1 MNILV
6 SRRILAAAVMGM
18 AVLLAATGG
27 LRAGTSDD
35 PAATSADSALTF
47 IQSLGDRAV
56 EALRDNIGSPFEER
70 EAAFR
75 QVMVRG
81 FDIPIV
87 GRFVLGRHWRTA
99 TKEQRREYMAV
110 FVDFIVRVYASR
122 FDSYGGELFTAR
134 SVIDD
139 ESGDKIV
146 RAQIVRPSG
155 GDPIGVDFRVR
166 MRDEGYKVIDVTVE
180 GISMLHTHRVEF
192 ASVINRKGID
202 GLLSDLRARVEAPIQ
217 NASE

>member
-1 MNILV
+1 MSILI
-6 SRRILAAAVMGM
+6 SRRFFAAAVIAA
-18 AVLLAATGG
+18 AVLLSAIGAQ
-27 LRAGTSDD
+27 RASASED
-35 PAATSADSALTF
+35 PAFTF
-47 IQSLGDRAV
+47 IQDLGDQAITV
-56 EALRDNIGSPFEER
+56 LKDKANSSFEER

-75 QVMVRG
+75 VVMVTG
-81 FDIPIV
+81 FDIPTV
-87 GRFVLGRHWRTA
+87 SRFVLGRHWKTA
-99 TKEQRREYMAV
+99 TKEQRKDYRSI

-122 FDSYGGELFTAR
+122 FDSYGGEQFTVR

-166 MRDEGYKVIDVTVE
+166 MRDEGYKVIDVSVE

-192 ASVINRKGID
+192 ASVINRKGMD
-202 GLLSDLRARVEAPIQ
+202 GLLSDLRARVEAPVED
-217 NASE
+217 AAE

>member
-1 MNILV
+1 MSILI
-6 SRRILAAAVMGM
+6 SRRALATAVIGL
-18 AVLLAATGG
+18 AVLLSAAGG
-27 LRAGTSDD
+27 LRADSGED
-35 PAATSADSALTF
+35 PALTF
-47 IQSLGDRAV
+47 IQSLGDQAV
-56 EALRDNIGSPFEER
+56 ASLRDNVDGPFEER

-75 QVMVRG
+75 EVMVKG

-99 TKEQRREYMAV
+99 TKEQRRDYMAV

-155 GDPIGVDFRVR
+155 GEPIGVDFRVR
-166 MRDEGYKVIDVTVE
+166 MRDEGYKVIDVSVE

-192 ASVINRKGID
+192 ASVVNRKGID
-202 GLLSDLRARVEAPIQ
+202 GLLSDLRARAEAPVEGT
-217 NASE
+217 AE

>member
-1 MNILV
+1 MRALI
-6 SRRILAAAVMGM
+6 SRRVLAAAVIGL
-18 AVLLAATGG
+18 AVLLCAAGGLQAAT
-27 LRAGTSDD
+27 DED
-35 PAATSADSALTF
+35 PALTF
-47 IQSLGDRAV
+47 IQGLGDQAV
-56 EALRDNIGSPFEER
+56 TSLRDNLDMPFEVR

-75 QVMVRG
+75 KVMVRG

-99 TKEQRREYMAV
+99 TREQRREYMAV

-166 MRDEGYKVIDVTVE
+166 MRDEGYKVIDISVE

-192 ASVINRKGID
+192 ASVVNRKGID
-202 GLLSDLRARVEAPIQ
+202 GLLSDLRARVEAPVEDT
-217 NASE
+217 AE

>member
-1 MNILV
+1 MRILI
-6 SRRILAAAVMGM
+6 SRRALAVAVIGL
-18 AVLLAATGG
+18 AVLLSAAGG
-27 LRAGTSDD
+27 LRADRDED
-35 PAATSADSALTF
+35 PALTF
-47 IQSLGDRAV
+47 IQSLGDQAV
-56 EALRDNIGSPFEER
+56 ASLRDNLDSPFEVR

-75 QVMVRG
+75 EVMVRG

-166 MRDEGYKVIDVTVE
+166 MRDEGYKVIDVSVE

-192 ASVINRKGID
+192 ASVVNRKGID
-202 GLLSDLRARVEAPIQ
+202 GLLGDLRARVEAPVEG
-217 NASE
+217 AAE

>member
-1 MNILV
+1 MNILI
-6 SRRILAAAVMGM
+6 SRRIFMAAVTGL
-18 AVLLAATGG
+18 AVLLSATSGPQ
-27 LRAGTSDD
+27 ASSDD
-35 PAATSADSALTF
+35 DPALTF
-47 IQSLGDRAV
+47 IQSLGDQAV
-56 EALRDNIGSPFEER
+56 EALRDNVNSSFEER

-75 QVMVRG
+75 EVMVNG

-99 TKEQRREYMAV
+99 SKEQRKDYMAV

-134 SVIDD
+134 SVIHD

-146 RAQIVRPSG
+146 RAQIVRPSR

-192 ASVINRKGID
+192 ASVVNRKGID
-202 GLLSDLRARVEAPIQ
+202 GLLSDLRARVEAPVDS
-217 NASE
+217 ATE

>member
-1 MNILV
+1 MLIA
-6 SRRILAAAVMGM
+6 RRALAAAVIGL
-18 AVLLAATGG
+18 AVLLSAAGG
-27 LRAGTSDD
+27 LRADRDED
-35 PAATSADSALTF
+35 PALTF
-47 IQSLGDRAV
+47 IQSLGDQAV
-56 EALRDNIGSPFEER
+56 ASLRDNLDSPFEVR

-75 QVMVRG
+75 EVMVRG

-166 MRDEGYKVIDVTVE
+166 MRDEGYKVIDVSVE

-192 ASVINRKGID
+192 ASVVNRKGID
-202 GLLSDLRARVEAPIQ
+202 GLLSDLRARVEAPVEDT
-217 NASE
+217 AE

>member
-1 MNILV
+1 MLI
-6 SRRILAAAVMGM
+6 SRRALAAAVIGL
-18 AVLLAATGG
+18 AVLLSAAGG
-27 LRAGTSDD
+27 LRADRDED
-35 PAATSADSALTF
+35 PALTF
-47 IQSLGDRAV
+47 IQSLGDQAV
-56 EALRDNIGSPFEER
+56 ASLRDNLDSPFEVR

-75 QVMVRG
+75 KVMVRG

-110 FVDFIVRVYASR
+110 FVDFIVRVCASR

-146 RAQIVRPSG
+146 RAQLVRPSG

-166 MRDEGYKVIDVTVE
+166 MRDEGYKVIDVSVE

-192 ASVINRKGID
+192 ASVVNRKGID
-202 GLLSDLRARVEAPIQ
+202 GLLGDLRARVEAPVEDT
-217 NASE
+217 AE

>member
-1 MNILV
+1 MSILI
-6 SRRILAAAVMGM
+6 SRRSFTAAILAVALTVSVGGQRATAA
-18 AVLLAATGG
+18 
-27 LRAGTSDD
+27 DD
-35 PAATSADSALTF
+35 PALAFVQGLGNDAIEVLKDKGDSSFA
-47 IQSLGDRAV
+47 
-56 EALRDNIGSPFEER
+56 ER

-75 QVMVRG
+75 EVMVRG

-87 GRFVLGRHWRTA
+87 SRFVLGRHWRAA
-99 TKEQRREYMAV
+99 TKEQRREYLAI

-134 SVIDD
+134 SVIND

-155 GDPIGVDFRVR
+155 GSPISVDFRVR
-166 MRDEGYKVIDVTVE
+166 KRDDRYKVIDVNVE

-192 ASVINRKGID
+192 SSVINRKGID
-202 GLLSDLRARVEAPIQ
+202 GLLKDLKARVEAPV
-217 NASE
+217 EGD

>member
-1 MNILV
+1 MLI
-6 SRRILAAAVMGM
+6 SRRALAAAVIGL
-18 AVLLAATGG
+18 AVLLSATGG
-27 LRAGTSDD
+27 LRADRDED
-35 PAATSADSALTF
+35 PALAF
-47 IQSLGDRAV
+47 IQSLGDQAV
-56 EALRDNIGSPFEER
+56 ASLRDNLDSPFEVR

-75 QVMVRG
+75 EVMVRG

-99 TKEQRREYMAV
+99 TKEQRREYMAI

-166 MRDEGYKVIDVTVE
+166 MRDEGYKVIDVSVE

-192 ASVINRKGID
+192 ASVVNRKGID
-202 GLLSDLRARVEAPIQ
+202 GLLSDLRARVEAPVEGT
-217 NASE
+217 AE

>member
-1 MNILV
+1 MNILI
-6 SRRILAAAVMGM
+6 SRRIFTAAVIGL
-18 AVLLAATGG
+18 AVLLSTTSGPRAA
-27 LRAGTSDD
+27 SCED
-35 PAATSADSALTF
+35 PALTF
-47 IQSLGDRAV
+47 IQSLGDQAI
-56 EALRDNIGSPFEER
+56 ESLRNTIGSGFEER

-75 QVMVRG
+75 KVMVTG

-99 TKEQRREYMAV
+99 SEEQRKDYMTI
-110 FVDFIVRVYASR
+110 FVDFIVRVYATR

-155 GDPIGVDFRVR
+155 GDPINVDFRVR
-166 MRDEGYKVIDVTVE
+166 MRDEGYKVIDISVE

-202 GLLSDLRARVEAPIQ
+202 GLLSDLRARVEAPVE
-217 NASE
+217 SGGE

>member
-1 MNILV
+1 MSILI
-6 SRRILAAAVMGM
+6 SRRIFAAAAIGL
-18 AVLLAATGG
+18 AVLVFATGAP
-27 LRAGTSDD
+27 RASSNGEQ
-35 PAATSADSALTF
+35 ALTF
-47 IQSLGDRAV
+47 IQSLGDQAV
-56 EALRDNIGSPFEER
+56 EALRDNVDSTFEER

-75 QVMVRG
+75 EVMVRG
-81 FDIPIV
+81 FDIPVV

-99 TKEQRREYMAV
+99 TREQRKEYMAI

-166 MRDEGYKVIDVTVE
+166 MRDESYKVIDISVE

-202 GLLSDLRARVEAPIQ
+202 GLLGDLRARVEAPVE
-217 NASE
+217 NAAE

>member
-1 MNILV
+1 MSIPI
-6 SRRILAAAVMGM
+6 SRRALAAAVVGL
-18 AVLLAATGG
+18 AVLLSAAGG
-27 LRAGTSDD
+27 LRADRDED
-35 PAATSADSALTF
+35 PALTF
-47 IQSLGDRAV
+47 IQSLGDQAV
-56 EALRDNIGSPFEER
+56 ASLRDNLDSPFEVR

-75 QVMVRG
+75 EVMVRG

-166 MRDEGYKVIDVTVE
+166 MRDEGYKVIDVSVE

-192 ASVINRKGID
+192 ASVVNRKGID
-202 GLLSDLRARVEAPIQ
+202 GLLGDLRARVEAPVEDT
-217 NASE
+217 AE

>member
-6 SRRILAAAVMGM
+6 SRRIFTAAVIGL
-18 AVLLAATGG
+18 AVLLSATGG
-27 LRAGTSDD
+27 PRAASCED
-35 PAATSADSALTF
+35 PALTF
-47 IQSLGDRAV
+47 IQSLGDQAV
-56 EALRDNIGSPFEER
+56 ASLRDNVDSPFEER

-75 QVMVRG
+75 EVMVRG

-99 TKEQRREYMAV
+99 TKEQRREYMAI

-166 MRDEGYKVIDVTVE
+166 MRDEGYKVIDVSVE

-192 ASVINRKGID
+192 ASVVNRKGID
-202 GLLSDLRARVEAPIQ
+202 GLLSDLRARVEAPVED
-217 NASE
+217 AAE

>member
-1 MNILV
+1 MNILI
-6 SRRILAAAVMGM
+6 SRRIFMAAVTGL
-18 AVLLAATGG
+18 AVLLSATSGPQ
-27 LRAGTSDD
+27 ASSDD
-35 PAATSADSALTF
+35 DPALTF
-47 IQSLGDRAV
+47 IQSLGDQAV
-56 EALRDNIGSPFEER
+56 EALRDNVNSSFEER

-75 QVMVRG
+75 EVMVNG

-99 TKEQRREYMAV
+99 SKEQRKDYMAV

-122 FDSYGGELFTAR
+122 FDSYGGENFTAR

-155 GDPIGVDFRVR
+155 GNPIGVDFRVR
-166 MRDEGYKVIDVTVE
+166 MRDEDYKVIDVTVE

-192 ASVINRKGID
+192 ASVVNRKGID
-202 GLLSDLRARVEAPIQ
+202 GLLSDLRARVEAPVD
-217 NASE
+217 SETE

>member
-6 SRRILAAAVMGM
+6 SRRIVTAAVIGL
-18 AVLLAATGG
+18 AVLLFATGG
-27 LRAGTSDD
+27 PRAALGED
-35 PAATSADSALTF
+35 PALTF
-47 IQSLGDRAV
+47 IQSLGDQAV
-56 EALRDNIGSPFEER
+56 ESLRDNLDSPFAER

-75 QVMVRG
+75 KVMVRG

-166 MRDEGYKVIDVTVE
+166 MRDEGYKVIDISVE

-192 ASVINRKGID
+192 ASVVNRKGID
-202 GLLSDLRARVEAPIQ
+202 GLLSDLRARVEAPVED
-217 NASE
+217 AAE

>member
-1 MNILV
+1 MNILI
-6 SRRILAAAVMGM
+6 SRRIFTAAVIGL
-18 AVLLAATGG
+18 AVLLFATNEP
-27 LRAGTSDD
+27 RAGSSDD
-35 PAATSADSALTF
+35 PALTF

-56 EALRDNIGSPFEER
+56 EALRDNINNSFEER

-75 QVMVRG
+75 EVMVRG

-99 TKEQRREYMAV
+99 SKEQRRDYMAI

-155 GDPIGVDFRVR
+155 HDPIGVDFRVR
-166 MRDEGYKVIDVTVE
+166 MRDEGYKVIDVIVE

-192 ASVINRKGID
+192 ASVVNRKGID
-202 GLLSDLRARVEAPIQ
+202 GLLSDLRARVETPVE
-217 NASE
+217 NAVE

>member
-1 MNILV
+1 MSILI
-6 SRRILAAAVMGM
+6 SRRIFAAAVIGM
-18 AVLLAATGG
+18 AVSLSGIGG
-27 LRAGTSDD
+27 LQASTSDD
-35 PAATSADSALTF
+35 PAGSSADPALTF
-47 IQSLGDRAV
+47 IQSLGDQAV
-56 EALRDNIGSPFEER
+56 QSLRDNVDSSFEER

-75 QVMVRG
+75 EVMVRG

-166 MRDEGYKVIDVTVE
+166 MRDEGYKVIDVSVE

-192 ASVINRKGID
+192 ASVVNRKGID
-202 GLLSDLRARVEAPIQ
+202 GLLSDLRARVEAPVED
-217 NASE
+217 AAE

>member
-1 MNILV
+1 MSILI
-6 SRRILAAAVMGM
+6 SRRALAAAVIGL
-18 AVLLAATGG
+18 AVLLSVAGG
-27 LRAGTSDD
+27 LRADRDED
-35 PAATSADSALTF
+35 PALTF
-47 IQSLGDRAV
+47 IQSLGDQAV
-56 EALRDNIGSPFEER
+56 ASLRDNLDSPFEVR

-75 QVMVRG
+75 EVMVRG

-166 MRDEGYKVIDVTVE
+166 MRDEGYKVIDVSVE

-192 ASVINRKGID
+192 ASVVNRKGID
-202 GLLSDLRARVEAPIQ
+202 GLLSDLRARVEASVEG
-217 NASE
+217 AAE

>member
-1 MNILV
+1 MSIPI
-6 SRRILAAAVMGM
+6 SRRALAAAVIGL
-18 AVLLAATGG
+18 AVLLSAAGG
-27 LRAGTSDD
+27 LRAASDED
-35 PAATSADSALTF
+35 PALTF
-47 IQSLGDRAV
+47 IQSLGDQAV
-56 EALRDNIGSPFEER
+56 SSLRDNLDSPFEVR

-75 QVMVRG
+75 EVMVRG

-166 MRDEGYKVIDVTVE
+166 MRDEGYKVIDVSVE

-192 ASVINRKGID
+192 ASVVNRKGID
-202 GLLSDLRARVEAPIQ
+202 GLLGDLRARVEAPVEDT
-217 NASE
+217 AE

>member
-1 MNILV
+1 MSILI
-6 SRRILAAAVMGM
+6 SRRALAAAAVGL
-18 AVLLAATGG
+18 AVLLSTAGG
-27 LRAGTSDD
+27 LRADTGED
-35 PAATSADSALTF
+35 PALTF
-47 IQSLGDRAV
+47 IQSLGDQAV
-56 EALRDNIGSPFEER
+56 ASLRDNLDGPFEER

-75 QVMVRG
+75 KVMVRG

-166 MRDEGYKVIDVTVE
+166 MRDEGYKVIDVSVE

-192 ASVINRKGID
+192 ASVVNRKGID
-202 GLLSDLRARVEAPIQ
+202 GLLSDLRARVEAPVEG
-217 NASE
+217 AAE

>member
-1 MNILV
+1 MRALI
-6 SRRILAAAVMGM
+6 SRRVLAAAVIGL
-18 AVLLAATGG
+18 AVLLSATAG
-27 LRAGTSDD
+27 LRADTDED
-35 PAATSADSALTF
+35 PALTF
-47 IQSLGDRAV
+47 IQGLGDQAV
-56 EALRDNIGSPFEER
+56 TSLRDNLDMPFEVR

-75 QVMVRG
+75 KVMVRG

-99 TKEQRREYMAV
+99 TKEQRREYMSV

-155 GDPIGVDFRVR
+155 GDPISVDFRVR
-166 MRDEGYKVIDVTVE
+166 KRDEGYKVIDISVE

-192 ASVINRKGID
+192 ASVVNRKGID
-202 GLLSDLRARVEAPIQ
+202 GLLSDLRARVEAPVEDT
-217 NASE
+217 AE

>member
-1 MNILV
+1 MSILI
-6 SRRILAAAVMGM
+6 SRRVFSAAVIGL
-18 AVLLAATGG
+18 AVLLSATGG
-27 LRAGTSDD
+27 LRADSGED
-35 PAATSADSALTF
+35 PALTF
-47 IQSLGDRAV
+47 IQSLGDQAV
-56 EALRDNIGSPFEER
+56 ASLRDNVDNPFEER

-75 QVMVRG
+75 EVMVTG
-81 FDIPIV
+81 FDIPTV

-99 TKEQRREYMAV
+99 TKEQRKEYMAV

-155 GDPIGVDFRVR
+155 GDPIGVDFRAR
-166 MRDEGYKVIDVTVE
+166 MRGEGYKVIDVSVE

-192 ASVINRKGID
+192 ASVVNRKGID
-202 GLLSDLRARVEAPIQ
+202 GLLSDLRARVEAPVEG
-217 NASE
+217 AAE

>member
-1 MNILV
+1 MLI
-6 SRRILAAAVMGM
+6 SRRAIAAAVIGL
-18 AVLLAATGG
+18 AVLLSAAGG
-27 LRAGTSDD
+27 LRADTDE
-35 PAATSADSALTF
+35 DSALTF
-47 IQSLGDRAV
+47 IQSLGDQAV
-56 EALRDNIGSPFEER
+56 ASLRDNLDSPFEVR

-75 QVMVRG
+75 EVMVRG

-166 MRDEGYKVIDVTVE
+166 MRDEGYKVIDVSVE

-192 ASVINRKGID
+192 ASVVNRKGID
-202 GLLSDLRARVEAPIQ
+202 GLLGDLRARVEAPVEDT
-217 NASE
+217 AE